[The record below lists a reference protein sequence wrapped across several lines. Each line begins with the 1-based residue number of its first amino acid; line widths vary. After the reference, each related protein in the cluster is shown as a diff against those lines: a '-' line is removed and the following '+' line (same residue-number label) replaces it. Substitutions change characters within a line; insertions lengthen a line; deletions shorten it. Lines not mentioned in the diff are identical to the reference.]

1 MKRIRSA
8 NILVIVALLLLSVS
22 TVSAAGP
29 TGSWVTGITCQNLNT
44 TTQALVTFQFYQE
57 GSSTPALTY
66 ADTIPAGGTVKYYT
80 PNTPSG
86 LPAPF
91 SGSLT
96 VSSDQPVTCNANL
109 QSTGT
114 GTAAAPYRYGTAS
127 ALDSTQAGT
136 TMYVPQ
142 ITKASG
148 WNTYIAVQN
157 AGSASETFT
166 VHYYDKNTGLEV
178 PSSAETY
185 TIDPN
190 SSKVVYPELNTHL
203 PTTWY
208 GGATITGTQ
217 PKAVIVSFY
226 NSGISSTTAQFQ
238 VYDAF
243 ASGSNKLL
251 LPRMV
256 RRYYGYNSGVTIQN
270 ISNVTTTVT
279 INFTFKGGSTYT
291 YTSGNILPKAS
302 LILYATNIAALN
314 PVDLLPMQNRT
325 GSATVVANAA
335 GAQIVGIVNMDNRGD
350 PNDNNLLPVP
360 AENIGKGGSS
370 NMGVYGQETF
380 KVFFSQVP
388 RNAGNLFTGGVVV
401 ANTAATAGT
410 CQFAFTGVAAA
421 TKGVPNADASGNV
434 VLPAN
439 GQISFFLGN
448 VVGLPDG
455 FNASVTATCTQK
467 VFGVSNWSVNS
478 GTGKLGDSYVENNG
492 YNQ

>member
-1 MKRIRSA
+1 MKRIRA
-8 NILVIVALLLLSVS
+8 INILVVFALLLLSVS

-29 TGSWVTGITCQNLNT
+29 AGSWVTGITCQNLNT
-44 TTQALVTFQFYQE
+44 STQALVTFQFYQE
-57 GSSTPALTY
+57 GSSTPALSY
-66 ADTIPAGGTVKYYT
+66 PDTIPAGGTLKYF
-80 PNTPSG
+80 TPSTPAG

-114 GTAAAPYRYGTAS
+114 GTSAAPYRIGTAS

-142 ITKASG
+142 ITKQTPG
-148 WNTYIAVQN
+148 YNTYVAVQN

-166 VHYYDKNTGLEV
+166 VHYYDRATGAEV
-178 PSSAETY
+178 AAAAETY
-185 TIDPN
+185 TIAAN

-203 PTTWY
+203 PANWY
-208 GGATITGTQ
+208 GGAVITGTQ

-226 NSGISSTTAQFQ
+226 NTGANNTSAQFL

-243 ASGSNKLL
+243 ATGSTTLII
-251 LPRMV
+251 PRVV
-256 RRYYGYNSGVTIQN
+256 RRYYGYNSGFTIQN
-270 ISNVTTTVT
+270 VSTVPTTIT
-279 INFTFKGGSTYT
+279 IHFKFKDGSTYT
-291 YTSGNILPKAS
+291 YTSASVLPKAS
-302 LILYATNIAALN
+302 LILYSATLAALN
-314 PVDLLPMQNRT
+314 PVDALPMQNRT
-325 GSATVVANAA
+325 GTATVTANAA
-335 GAQIVGIVNMDNRGD
+335 GATIVGIVNMDNRGD
-350 PNDNNLLPVP
+350 PLDNNGNSVPV
-360 AENIGKGGSS
+360 ESVGKGASS
-370 NMGVYGQETF
+370 NMGVLGQETF

-388 RNAGNLFTGGVVV
+388 KNAGGIFTGGVIV
-401 ANTAATAGT
+401 ANATATAGT
-410 CQFAFTGVAAA
+410 CTFTFTGNPAA
-421 TKGVPNADASGNV
+421 TNGVPLAVGGNV
-434 VLPAN
+434 PLPAS
-439 GQISFFLGN
+439 GQISFSLGG

-467 VFGVSNWSVNS
+467 VFGVSNFSANA